1 MFTDGSI
8 FESGGTLFKKRVIRD
23 FNDVRKK
30 KKERERFWYESGF
43 TNKFQFEINFSFS
56 FDITFPIPGYEQRL
70 LSRLIARKRII
81 V

>member
-30 KKERERFWYESGF
+30 KKKRERDSG
-43 TNKFQFEINFSFS
+43 TNLVSRINFNS
-56 FDITFPIPGYEQRL
+56 
-70 LSRLIARKRII
+70 K
-81 V
+81 

>member
-30 KKERERFWYESGF
+30 KKRERE
-43 TNKFQFEINFSFS
+43 I
-56 FDITFPIPGYEQRL
+56 L
-70 LSRLIARKRII
+70 VRIWFHE
-81 V
+81 